1 MKSAIRRFLF
11 YAGLVWSRTIG
22 YNFKFDMYGVM
33 LFGVRFTPLAIAEKL
48 GGFTAEQLNDFTVSQ
63 VLFGKYWM
71 VRRKAET

>member
-1 MKSAIRRFLF
+1 MRTTARRFLF
-11 YAGLVWSRTIG
+11 YASLFWSRTIG

-48 GGFTAEQLNDFTVSQ
+48 GGFTEEQLKDFKVSQ

-71 VRRKAET
+71 VRRKAV